1 MARVRASN
9 KGLEDVFN
17 HILSEIERLGGSSR
31 VTLGRGLT
39 SPHNDNNEMLLEA
52 DGGSG
57 GGGSCKKWVPLI
69 KSVGDGN
76 DKALVIKTGAIND
89 TRPRNAGQEVTFS
102 ESEDPRYILL
112 KVEASDTGNLTEATI
127 LVEKENLAGTQE
139 DSQGAPP
146 PSFHVLL
153 GVIVRSTS
161 TMMVCSSLSATPVET
176 RRTAKEVKKVGQEPF
191 DRWYRWQ
198 VREHLYEV

>member
-1 MARVRASN
+1 MRV
-9 KGLEDVFN
+9 
-17 HILSEIERLGGSSR
+17 
-31 VTLGRGLT
+31 
-39 SPHNDNNEMLLEA
+39 PHLDGKHVVVESV
-52 DGGSG
+52 GGSG

-69 KSVGDGN
+69 KSVGEGN

-89 TRPRNAGQEVTFS
+89 TRPSNAGEEVTFS
-102 ESEDPRYILL
+102 ESEDPMYILL